1 MTTSSTLPGTPDAG
15 ARRDDARAD
24 GAGGRPELLDLYNSY
39 FEMVPAETEEQRKEA
54 FRLRYEVYCVE
65 HPYEDPAQN
74 PGGLETDRYDA
85 FSVHSILIHKPSR
98 EVVGTVRLILPQPEA
113 DRTLLPIR
121 EVCRHELIVHD
132 NPELPH
138 AKTAEISRF
147 SVSKKFRRRTQDEV
161 TSVGSF
167 FGPEDDP
174 RRHIP
179 NLSLGL
185 MQAVIAMAA
194 QNGVTHL
201 CAVLEP
207 TLLRML
213 RRLGIHFINLGPAVM
228 YHGRRQPC
236 FTHIDAYLARVWA
249 ERPDVWA
256 LLTRNGTVWPL
267 NGVLAEHCRRE
278 RSAALAKRTA
288 ARI

>member
-1 MTTSSTLPGTPDAG
+1 MASSSTLPARPDAG
-15 ARRDDARAD
+15 ARRDDARPGVT
-24 GAGGRPELLDLYNSY
+24 GAEGPSGLLDIYNSY
-39 FEMVPAETEEQRKEA
+39 FEAVAAETAAQREQA

-65 HPYEDPAQN
+65 HPYEDPAEN
-74 PGGLETDRYDA
+74 PGGLETDRYDP
-85 FSVHSILIHKPSR
+85 FSVHSILIHKPSQ
-98 EVVGTVRLILPQPEA
+98 EVVGTVRLILPQAGETGPGM
-113 DRTLLPIR
+113 PIR
-121 EVCRHELIVHD
+121 DVCQHDLIVHD
-132 NPELPH
+132 NPELPR

-147 SVSKKFRRRTQDEV
+147 SVSKQFRRRAQDEV

-167 FGPEDDP
+167 FAPEDDP

-185 MQAVIAMAA
+185 MQAIVAMAA

-201 CAVLEP
+201 YAVLEP

-213 RRLGIHFINLGPAVM
+213 RPLGIHFVNLGPPVM

-236 FTHIDAYLARVWA
+236 FSALDAQLARLWA

-256 LLTRNGTVWPL
+256 LVTRTGSLWPL
-267 NGVLAEHCRRE
+267 NRTLGESHR
-278 RSAALAKRTA
+278 RSAALAKRTDA
-288 ARI
+288 GN